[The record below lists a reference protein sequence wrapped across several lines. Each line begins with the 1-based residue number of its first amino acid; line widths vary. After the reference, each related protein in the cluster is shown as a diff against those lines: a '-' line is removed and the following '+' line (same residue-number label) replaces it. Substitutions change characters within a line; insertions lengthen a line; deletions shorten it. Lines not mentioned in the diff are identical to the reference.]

1 MTNFK
6 RRILSARSG
15 FTLVELVLVL
25 VVMSI
30 LATVAIQMFEPQV
43 DQAKFDA
50 TQSLVENVNRAI
62 LSEQRDSSG
71 AVLLSGFF
79 VDTGGLPRVASESID
94 GQAVFTLGELF
105 RRPTSSSG
113 SSRDI
118 LPFKLR
124 SAISTNVSNVDSS
137 GDGKVNGANDQPIA
151 YDSTVIVGSG
161 WNGPY
166 LSNPV
171 GAGTV
176 MDGWGYKMVSFPG
189 IDDSVQYNHLRT
201 EDSDSD
207 SDDFD
212 EPANSAGAKIQG
224 IRSLGR
230 SNSAAA
236 GIDYELDFPSFDM
249 HVAVREG
256 RLFGTVAG
264 VVTVSQTVTGVSG
277 VLSSDSDKL
286 VVQFY
291 FPDGE
296 TGKIRI
302 ERADIDSVQTNSAG
316 DYLFSYSLG
325 AGLGAATLPVGVR
338 LVKAYFDNELDQD
351 ISLDPKSALQ
361 LITIQ
366 PGNNSGPSLYI
377 R

>member
-6 RRILSARSG
+6 RRHLSARSG

-62 LSEQRDSSG
+62 LSEQRDSGG

-79 VDTGGLPRVASESID
+79 VDTGGLPRVVSESID
-94 GQAVFTLGELF
+94 GQTVLTLGELF
-105 RRPTSSSG
+105 RRPTTISG

-207 SDDFD
+207 DLD
-212 EPANSAGAKIQG
+212 EPANSVGAKIQG

-230 SNSAAA
+230 SNSTAV
-236 GIDYELDFPSFDM
+236 GIDYELDVPSFDM

-256 RLFGTVAG
+256 RLFGTIAG

-277 VLSSDSDKL
+277 VLSSDADKL

-302 ERADIDSVQTNSAG
+302 ERADIDSVQTDSAG
-316 DYLFSYSLG
+316 DYLFSYSLV
-325 AGLGAATLPVGVR
+325 AANLPVGVR

-351 ISLDPKSALQ
+351 VGLDPKSALQ
-361 LITIQ
+361 LLTIQ